1 MTDEQREIFDSE
13 LSKFCKEIVKETP
26 LKQINICI
34 MWIFD
39 KLEET
44 SFNKIYRCI
53 IWLLDKKEE
62 IIFKIKYRSR
72 L

>member
-1 MTDEQREIFDSE
+1 MTDEQREIFDDS
-13 LSKFCKEIVKETP
+13 LSKFFAEIVQETHF
-26 LKQINICI
+26 KKINTCV
-34 MWIFD
+34 MLIFD

-44 SFNKIYRCI
+44 PFRKIYRSI

-62 IIFKIKYRSR
+62 IIFKIKYHSR